1 MSKFF
6 RIAMLSGLIAI
17 LHGCI
22 APGGYGGGY
31 GGAPNGGG
39 YGGAPNGGGYGGA
52 PSGGGYGGAPSG
64 GGYGGAPNGGGYGGD
79 LQSAVLAAIIQ
90 SMASSVLGG
99 VIGSQLAPNE
109 QDFRLQ
115 QLGSL
120 VQSGNFD
127 QAQQWRNP
135 QTGAMLSLKP
145 VGQQLVDP
153 RTRQVCRALEE
164 AYTLS
169 NGKTMQEQRRACK
182 DAKGKWTMTQ

>member
-1 MSKFF
+1 MNKFF
-6 RIAMLSGLIAI
+6 KIAALSGLIAI

-22 APGGYGGGY
+22 APGGYGGG
-31 GGAPNGGG
+31 GG
-39 YGGAPNGGGYGGA
+39 YGGAPNNGGGYGGV
-52 PSGGGYGGAPSG
+52 PNNGGGYGGVPNNG
-64 GGYGGAPNGGGYGGD
+64 GGYGGVPNNGGGYGGD

-99 VIGSQLAPNE
+99 MIGSQLAPNE
-109 QDFRLQ
+109 QNFRLQ
-115 QLGSL
+115 QLGGL

-145 VGQQLVDP
+145 VGQKMVDP
-153 RTRQVCRALEE
+153 QTRQVCRTLEE

-169 NGKTMQEQRRACK
+169 NGKTMQENRRACK